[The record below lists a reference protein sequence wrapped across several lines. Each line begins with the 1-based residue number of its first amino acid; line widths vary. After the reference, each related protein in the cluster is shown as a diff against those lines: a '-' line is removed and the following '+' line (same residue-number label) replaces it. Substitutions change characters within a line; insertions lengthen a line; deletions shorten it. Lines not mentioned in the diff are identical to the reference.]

1 MPENNV
7 EVMENAVE
15 TTGTNPATK
24 IVIIALSAVA
34 AIGAAFIT
42 KKVAPKLKA
51 KFSHG
56 EQSDVVET
64 VAEVSTNEAKDFVE
78 IGTTN

>member
-15 TTGTNPATK
+15 TTGTNLTTK
-24 IVIIALSAVA
+24 IVVIALSAVA

-42 KKVAPKLKA
+42 KKVASKLKA
-51 KFSHG
+51 KLSHG
-56 EQSDVVET
+56 ESDVVET
-64 VAEVSTNEAKDFVE
+64 AAEVATNEAKDFVE

>member
-15 TTGTNPATK
+15 TTGTNLTTK
-24 IVIIALSAVA
+24 VVVIALSAVA

-64 VAEVSTNEAKDFVE
+64 AAEVATN
-78 IGTTN
+78 

>member
-24 IVIIALSAVA
+24 IIIALSAVVA

-56 EQSDVVET
+56 ESDVVDAT
-64 VAEVSTNEAKDFVE
+64 AEVVNEAQNFVE